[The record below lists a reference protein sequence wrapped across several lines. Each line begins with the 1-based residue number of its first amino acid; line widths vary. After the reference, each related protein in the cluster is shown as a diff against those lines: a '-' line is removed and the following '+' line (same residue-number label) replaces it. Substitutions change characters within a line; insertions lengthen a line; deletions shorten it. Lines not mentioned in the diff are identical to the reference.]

1 MNDSTLWLS
10 ASLACLLSLS
20 LLSTAACLFL
30 IRRSARSSRTEHL
43 NEQRLI
49 QLSLEVRRLEQ
60 RVREL
65 EGPQARGPGSDDHEP
80 APSLIS
86 VPDMKRRAD
95 GQPDEAPPSPTTHED
110 ARAMAQRGLSAAEI
124 ARATGRPI
132 GQVEIILRLQQQ
144 YQQPR
149 ATKNAGEHAETT

>member
-1 MNDSTLWLS
+1 MDDSLLWLS
-10 ASLACLLSLS
+10 ASLACLLLLS

-30 IRRSARSSRTEHL
+30 IRRGNRPSQSDYL

-49 QLSLEVRRLEQ
+49 QLSLDLRRLEQ

-65 EGPQARGPGSDDHEP
+65 EGPRAGHPGSDDREP

-86 VPDMKRRAD
+86 VPDMSRPTAVET
-95 GQPDEAPPSPTTHED
+95 GSAPAPPRKHED
-110 ARAMAQRGLSAAEI
+110 VWAMAQRGASAAEI

-132 GQVEIILRLQQQ
+132 GQVEIILRLQQHQ
-144 YQQPR
+144 R
-149 ATKNAGEHAETT
+149 ASKNAGEHAEAT

>member
-1 MNDSTLWLS
+1 MNDAFLWLS
-10 ASLACLLSLS
+10 ASLACLLLLS

-30 IRRSARSSRTEHL
+30 IRRGNRPSQSEYL

-49 QLSLEVRRLEQ
+49 QLSLDLRRLEQ

-65 EGPQARGPGSDDHEP
+65 EGPRVRNPDDGDREA

-86 VPDMKRRAD
+86 VPDMSRPTA
-95 GQPDEAPPSPTTHED
+95 GGSEGAPIPSRKHED
-110 ARAMAQRGLSAAEI
+110 VWAMADQGASAVEI

-132 GQVEIILRLQQQ
+132 GQVEIILRLQQHQ
-144 YQQPR
+144 R
-149 ATKNAGEHAETT
+149 ASKNAGEHAEIT